1 MNTNTSISIG
11 NIALLDKIDREFNFF
26 GSVLKGLTGKTKHF
40 KESVK
45 LLVSNRLGKCVSI
58 NRLSSLY
65 NSEFFELLGFK
76 KNPKDRTIS
85 RDLERVGERSPFI
98 IEQYQK
104 LLDKKNLISSTQFI
118 DWSSSALEGNKTD
131 LAQFGYSRDKR
142 PDKKQITWGIST
154 GINGIPTALTI
165 QKGNVV
171 DKKHFKSM
179 LKTVEKVL
187 EPGSF
192 LVFDC
197 GANTK
202 ENKNDI
208 FSRGYN
214 YLTLKQKQRGPYQKY
229 IELYKESK
237 KEVFILNG
245 LRYKCVKVPDGEFFK
260 YIYFCKKTYKNQ
272 KFKNNKR
279 FQKELKKNDRILK
292 KVKKEKEIGK
302 LLSREGEISIRGEL
316 NLREVINPYKT
327 GLEGFFILECSKDL
341 EPYKV
346 LRLYKDRDKAEKLIR
361 DMKEGTELRPIRHFS
376 KKAIIGYLTI
386 VFLTNCIIQLTHFL
400 TKNTEVKNLKLLRKY
415 LNSLTVTIVYNKS
428 LFKFSVLSN
437 ILPETEAILGNSIE
451 KYEDKSLKL
460 RW

>member
-26 GSVLKGLTGKTKHF
+26 GSVLNGLTGKTKHF

-65 NSEFFELLGFK
+65 KPEFFDLLGFK
-76 KNPKDRTIS
+76 KSPKERTIS
-85 RDLERVGERSPFI
+85 RDLERVGERSQFI
-98 IEQYQK
+98 INQYQR
-104 LLDKKNLISSTQFI
+104 LLVKKNLVSSTQFI
-118 DWSSSALEGNKTD
+118 DWSSSSLDGNKTD

-171 DKKHFKSM
+171 DKKHFKSI

-208 FSRGYN
+208 LDKGYN
-214 YLTLKQKQRGPYQKY
+214 YLTLKQKQRGPYKKY
-229 IELYKESK
+229 IEIYKESK
-237 KEVFILNG
+237 KYVFILNC
-245 LRYKCVKVPDGEFFK
+245 LRYKCVKIKEDGIFK
-260 YIYFCKKTYKNQ
+260 YIYFCKKTYKDQ

-279 FQKELKKNDRILK
+279 FQNELKRNDKILK
-292 KVKKEKEIGK
+292 KVKKEKEIGR
-302 LLSREGEISIRGEL
+302 LLSREGEISIKGEL
-316 NLREVINPYKT
+316 NTKEIINPYKT

-341 EPYKV
+341 EPFKV
-346 LRLYKDRDKAEKLIR
+346 LRLYKDRDRAEKLIR

-400 TKNTEVKNLKLLRKY
+400 TKNSDVKNLKLLRKY

-437 ILPETEAILGNSIE
+437 ILPEIEAILGTSIE
-451 KYEDKSLKL
+451 KYEDKSLEL

>member
-1 MNTNTSISIG
+1 M
-11 NIALLDKIDREFNFF
+11 
-26 GSVLKGLTGKTKHF
+26 
-40 KESVK
+40 
-45 LLVSNRLGKCVSI
+45 
-58 NRLSSLY
+58 
-65 NSEFFELLGFK
+65 
-76 KNPKDRTIS
+76 
-85 RDLERVGERSPFI
+85 
-98 IEQYQK
+98 
-104 LLDKKNLISSTQFI
+104 
-118 DWSSSALEGNKTD
+118 
-131 LAQFGYSRDKR
+131 
-142 PDKKQITWGIST
+142 
-154 GINGIPTALTI
+154 
-165 QKGNVV
+165 
-171 DKKHFKSM
+171 
-179 LKTVEKVL
+179 
-187 EPGSF
+187 
-192 LVFDC
+192 
-197 GANTK
+197 
-202 ENKNDI
+202 
-208 FSRGYN
+208 
-214 YLTLKQKQRGPYQKY
+214 
-229 IELYKESK
+229 
-237 KEVFILNG
+237 NG

>member
-65 NSEFFELLGFK
+65 KPEFFELLGFK
-76 KNPKDRTIS
+76 KIPKERTIS
-85 RDLERVGERSPFI
+85 RDLERVGERSQFI
-98 IEQYQK
+98 INQYQK
-104 LLDKKNLISSTQFI
+104 LLVEKNLVSSTQFI
-118 DWSSSALEGNKTD
+118 DWSSSSLEGNKTD

-187 EPGSF
+187 EPDSF

-202 ENKNDI
+202 ENKKDI
-208 FSRGYN
+208 LDKGYN
-214 YLTLKQKQRGPYQKY
+214 YLTLKQKQRGPYKKY
-229 IELYKESK
+229 IKMYKKSK
-237 KEVFILNG
+237 KDIFILNV
-245 LRYKCVKVPDGEFFK
+245 LRYKCVKIKEDSIFK
-260 YIYFCKKTYKNQ
+260 YIYFCKKTYKDQ
-272 KFKNNKR
+272 KFKNNQR
-279 FQKELKKNDRILK
+279 FQKELKKNDKILRR
-292 KVKKEKEIGK
+292 VKKEKEIGR
-302 LLSREGEISIRGEL
+302 LLSREGEISIKGEL
-316 NLREVINPYKT
+316 NIKEIINPYKT

-341 EPYKV
+341 EPFKV
-346 LRLYKDRDKAEKLIR
+346 LRLYKDRDRAEKLIR

-400 TKNTEVKNLKLLRKY
+400 TKNSDVKNLKLLRKY

-437 ILPETEAILGNSIE
+437 ILPEIEAILGTSIE

>member
-11 NIALLDKIDREFNFF
+11 NIALLDKIDGEFNFF
-26 GSVLKGLTGKTKHF
+26 GSVLDGLTGKTKHF
-40 KESVK
+40 KQSVK
-45 LLVSNRLGKCVSI
+45 LLLSNRLGKCVSI

-65 NSEFFELLGFK
+65 KPEFFELLGFK
-76 KNPKDRTIS
+76 ESPKERTIA
-85 RDLERVGERSPFI
+85 RDLERVGEKSQFI
-98 IEQYQK
+98 VNQYQK
-104 LLDKKNLISSTQFI
+104 LLFDKKLVSSTQFI
-118 DWSSSALEGNKTD
+118 DWSSSSLEGNKTD

-154 GINGIPTALTI
+154 GINGIPTAFTI

-187 EPGSF
+187 EPCSF

-202 ENKNDI
+202 ENKKDI
-208 FSRGYN
+208 LNRGYN
-214 YLTLKQKQRGPYQKY
+214 YLTLKQKQKGPYKKY
-229 IELYKESK
+229 LEIYKKSK
-237 KEVFILNG
+237 KDVFILNG
-245 LRYKCVKVPDGEFFK
+245 LRYKCVKINEEGDLK
-260 YIYFCKKTYKNQ
+260 YIYFCKKAYKNQ
-272 KFKNNKR
+272 KFKNNQR
-279 FQKELKKNDRILK
+279 FKKELKKNDKILK
-292 KVKKEKEIGK
+292 KVKKEKEIARI
-302 LLSREGEISIRGEL
+302 LSREGEISLRGEL
-316 NLREVINPYKT
+316 NRKEVINPHKT
-327 GLEGFFILECSKDL
+327 GLEGFFILESSVDL
-341 EPYKV
+341 ESSQILKV
-346 LRLYKDRDKAEKLIR
+346 YKDRDRAEKLIR

-400 TKNTEVKNLKLLRKY
+400 TKNSDVKNLKLLRKY

-428 LFKFSVLSN
+428 LFKFRVLSN
-437 ILPETEAILGNSIE
+437 ILPEIEAILGTSIE
-451 KYEDKSLKL
+451 KYEDKTLKL

>member
-104 LLDKKNLISSTQFI
+104 LLDKKSLVSSTQFI
-118 DWSSSALEGNKTD
+118 DWSSSSLDGNKTD

-208 FSRGYN
+208 LSRGYN

-229 IELYKESK
+229 IKMYKESK
-237 KEVFILNG
+237 KEVFILNS
-245 LRYKCVKVPDGEFFK
+245 LRYKCVKVKDGEIFK

-279 FQKELKKNDRILK
+279 FQKELKKNDKILK
-292 KVKKEKEIGK
+292 KVKKEKEISRI
-302 LLSREGEISIRGEL
+302 LSKEGEISIRGEL

-341 EPYKV
+341 EPFKV

-400 TKNTEVKNLKLLRKY
+400 TQNSEVKNLKLLRKY